1 MRRAVYPG
9 SFDPVTNGHI
19 DILERSVKLFD
30 ELIVAVSIDNSKTC
44 LFSLAERIEMLE
56 AVTRN
61 YQNVV
66 IEKFSGLLM
75 HYAQEKKA
83 CAIVRGLRAVSDF
96 EYEFQ
101 MALMN
106 KNLANEIETVFLMT
120 SSENA
125 FISST
130 MIKQV
135 SSLNGKIKGLVPEL
149 VRQRLRKKYDKIQ

>member
-30 ELIVAVSIDNSKTC
+30 ELIVAVSFDNSKTC

>member
-66 IEKFSGLLM
+66 IEKFSGSLM

>member
-30 ELIVAVSIDNSKTC
+30 ELIVAVSVDNSKTC
-44 LFSLAERIEMLE
+44 LFSLEERIEMLE

-61 YQNVV
+61 YPNVV
-66 IEKFSGLLM
+66 IEHFSGLLM
-75 HYAQEKKA
+75 HYTQEKKA

-149 VRQRLRKKYDKIQ
+149 VRQRLRKKYDKI